1 MIIKRNEVFEFAKIK
16 NKYEIENP
24 EKPNLYRE
32 VFPYDKVCRVPL
44 DNTIIPIMPA
54 ERFRICDTTFRDGQQ
69 ARPPYTVEQIGTIFD
84 FLNRLSGPHGLITQC
99 EFFIY
104 TDKDREAV
112 ELCRSKD
119 YTYPKI
125 TSWIRANAEDFKLVK
140 QEGLDET
147 GILCSISDYHIYLK
161 LNMTRKEAAEEY
173 LKIVYAALEADI
185 TPRLHLEDITRADI
199 YGFVVPFVQE
209 LVKISEDS
217 KRQIKVRL
225 CDTMGY
231 GVTYPM
237 AALPRS
243 VPRLI
248 RAMIDDAGMHGENLQ
263 WHGHNDFHRG
273 FTNATYAW
281 MYGCETVD
289 SSLLGFG
296 ERTGNTPLEAMVIEY
311 ISLTGD
317 DEGIDLSAITDMTHY
332 MQSIGFDIPANYPF
346 VGADFN
352 VTRAGIH
359 VDGIIKNEEI
369 YNIFNTEKLLKRPLA
384 IAITDKSG
392 TAGITRWVN
401 SHLGL
406 IGEEAIQKKD
416 PGVVRMH
423 KEIMKQYDNGRSTS
437 ISNEELEKLARKHL
451 PQYFI
456 SDFDKIKNRE
466 NKFAA
471 ALLEKYLE
479 NPDMLSM
486 IPDRQ
491 EKVLQD
497 LIDKDPF
504 IRFAYV
510 VNPEGKKITKNIT
523 QITDKSKYNK
533 DLIDTDY
540 SDRDWF
546 INVMKTGEIYV
557 SNIFT
562 SKITARLMITVS
574 GPLTDKE
581 GRITGVLG
589 LDIGFEDFAKIEEEE
604 DV

>member
-1 MIIKRNEVFEFAKIK
+1 M
-16 NKYEIENP
+16 
-24 EKPNLYRE
+24 
-32 VFPYDKVCRVPL
+32 
-44 DNTIIPIMPA
+44 
-54 ERFRICDTTFRDGQQ
+54 
-69 ARPPYTVEQIGTIFD
+69 
-84 FLNRLSGPHGLITQC
+84 
-99 EFFIY
+99 
-104 TDKDREAV
+104 
-112 ELCRSKD
+112 
-119 YTYPKI
+119 
-125 TSWIRANAEDFKLVK
+125 
-140 QEGLDET
+140 GLDET
-147 GILCSISDYHIYLK
+147 GILASVSDYHIYLK
-161 LNMTRKEAAEEY
+161 LNKTRREAADEY
-173 LKIVYAALEADI
+173 LKIVYAALDAGI
-185 TPRLHLEDITRADI
+185 TPRLHLEDVTRADI

-217 KRQIKVRL
+217 KCKIKVRL

-248 RAMIDDAGMHGENLQ
+248 RALIDDAGMSGANLQ
-263 WHGHNDFHRG
+263 WHGHNDFHRA

-289 SSLLGFG
+289 STLLGFG
-296 ERTGNTPLEAMVIEY
+296 ERTGNTPLEALVIEY

-317 DEGIDLSAITDMTHY
+317 DEGIDLTAITDMAHY
-332 MQSIGFDIPANYPF
+332 MGSIGFEIPANYPF

-359 VDGIIKNEEI
+359 VDGLIKNEEI

-392 TAGITRWVN
+392 TSGISKWMN

-406 IGEEAIQKKD
+406 TGDQAIQKKD
-416 PGVVRMH
+416 PGVTRMH
-423 KEIMKQYDNGRSTS
+423 KEIMKQYDGGRSTS

-451 PQYFI
+451 PIYFI

-471 ALLEKYLE
+471 ALLEKYVE
-479 NPDMLSM
+479 HPDILSM
-486 IPDRQ
+486 VPERQ
-491 EKVLQD
+491 EKILEE
-497 LIDKDPF
+497 LIEKDPF

-523 QITDKSKYNK
+523 QITDKSKYK
-533 DLIDTDY
+533 KELIDVDY

-546 INVMKTGEIYV
+546 INVMEAGEIYV

-562 SKITARLMITVS
+562 SKITGKLMITVS

-581 GRITGVLG
+581 GKINGVLG